1 MKKIIIAIFSS
12 LCVVFFASHIFAKNI
27 NNGITISPIISKIT
41 LNKGE
46 TYSGDIYLTNN
57 SPTTKTV
64 ALSIDAFRQQ
74 GDTNHPKFSSKINS
88 ISQAIHWI
96 KIQQNVLLY
105 PNILKMIP
113 YTVNVPL
120 NASPGGHFISIM
132 ASEGG
137 GKNTKIVQSVGSLI
151 MMIINGKITSTGFI
165 NSFSTSNNFYL
176 KNPINF
182 DLKFSNTGNVYYAP
196 FGFITIK
203 NIFGNTISTIEINKN
218 KSDILPES
226 TRLYVTQLKMQNIL
240 NEIGIYSATLNLT
253 YGYQGHYV
261 NTVSKTTFYMIDYK
275 YILLILILVFLVYI
289 IKKHVTIKHKS
300 TSKRNSKQ

>member
-27 NNGITISPIISKIT
+27 NKGITISPIISKIT
-41 LNKGE
+41 LNKGD

-88 ISQAIHWI
+88 ISQATHWI

-105 PNILKMIP
+105 HNIPKMIP

-132 ASEGG
+132 ASESG

-203 NIFGNTISTIEINKN
+203 NIFGNTISTIEINRN

-226 TRLYVTQLKMQNIL
+226 TRLYVTQLKIQNIL

-253 YGYQGHYV
+253 YGYHGHYV
-261 NTVSKTTFYMIDYK
+261 NTVSNTTFYLVDYK
-275 YILLILILVFLVYI
+275 YILLLLILVFLVYI
-289 IKKHVTIKHKS
+289 IKKHVTSKYKS
-300 TSKRNSKQ
+300 TSK